1 MSDSTLRVAH
11 VASNPAGLPIQ
22 APPANLGL
30 AMAEQLRRG
39 DAAAAS
45 VAAAP
50 TPTVTPAAALK
61 EAYLAKNTGFFAC
74 HHANLAYPMR
84 CMVPNERYIDWQP
97 AASQSAEHVAAAHAT
112 LMRRVRALSAD
123 PRLPRVIHNIVPA
136 NMPHLIPYS
145 EAAAADPDHVLRK
158 IHRNAN
164 RLLRFYA
171 YRDEEFKARAAE
183 VEAYRTAR
191 EVWEKAATAGGD
203 LPPPEV
209 PPPTATNLEQS
220 EYHRYK
226 TYLSRRRTMR
236 LAGPNAEAAV
246 AEGDDITAAD
256 ALREA
261 AAAGRAVVQR
271 ISAGGEAAPAFQP
284 PVPAPGMEAFMSMD
298 KAPEPVFVDGSAPA
312 ALVGAD
318 LHPDDQVIGDWPR
331 DLERR
336 AVFMNLAMVD
346 DLDVPEDSP
355 AHPGAAGMEPM
366 MIPFG
371 GVYETEEEAKDAA
384 REEIAPWAAEF
395 KVCTISMNG
404 FLWATE
410 VDPDKIKEQHRTGDA
425 GGDAEMAL
433 VMGQNKTQKAT
444 AAKAR
449 LAAAAAE
456 APLRE
461 TNANAALPEVD
472 EVSRRN
478 QPAVTFAGEVQQFG
492 RGGVAIGSA
501 DPSPAVAAAVAGIID
516 L

>member
-112 LMRRVRALSAD
+112 LMRRV
-123 PRLPRVIHNIVPA
+123 
-136 NMPHLIPYS
+136 
-145 EAAAADPDHVLRK
+145 
-158 IHRNAN
+158 
-164 RLLRFYA
+164 
-171 YRDEEFKARAAE
+171 
-183 VEAYRTAR
+183 
-191 EVWEKAATAGGD
+191 
-203 LPPPEV
+203 
-209 PPPTATNLEQS
+209 
-220 EYHRYK
+220 
-226 TYLSRRRTMR
+226 
-236 LAGPNAEAAV
+236 
-246 AEGDDITAAD
+246 
-256 ALREA
+256 
-261 AAAGRAVVQR
+261 RAVVQR